1 MGWSRPEY
9 GRVAALIAERTGL
22 TFPVS
27 RQQDMERALR
37 EAIDDPTSDAR
48 VRELLADDTAARDE
62 LIASLTV
69 GESYFFRD
77 PGQFR
82 LLREEIVPGLAALR
96 GNAPIRMWS
105 AGCAAGEEAY
115 SLAILGAQLGLR
127 DRTTVL
133 GTDISRVRLAA
144 ARRASYTKWAL
155 RGLEEDEV
163 ERHFT
168 PDGKRWVLKPAYTG
182 RVDFRYLNLA
192 EDLYPSLT
200 AGIWGFDVILCRNV
214 LIYFDRE
221 TIARVAERLIASL
234 SEDGWLLLGASDP
247 AIGEFVDCDV
257 VLTPA
262 GLVYRRP
269 SQAGEPGRSAGAW
282 ASTRFASADRDWAG
296 VPGPTQTVDPDAGDI
311 DVDAAENF
319 DVTAAAAA
327 QAQPA
332 GPPAEEP
339 AAPVAEAPTGVP
351 SREAPDEAAEAV
363 RAAYAARDYAR
374 AATLAEAQLQ
384 VHDTADLRVLHV
396 RSLANLGELAAA
408 GRASAAALERHRD
421 SAELLYLHALLLV
434 EAGQWRDAAASAR
447 RALYLDR
454 TLIVAHL
461 TLALALKR
469 TGDLDGARR
478 ALQNAASLLADAPAD
493 AIVPASDGERVGRLR
508 TNVDAQLR
516 LIEGAA

>member
-1 MGWSRPEY
+1 M
-9 GRVAALIAERTGL
+9 
-22 TFPVS
+22 
-27 RQQDMERALR
+27 
-37 EAIDDPTSDAR
+37 
-48 VRELLADDTAARDE
+48 
-62 LIASLTV
+62 
-69 GESYFFRD
+69 
-77 PGQFR
+77 
-82 LLREEIVPGLAALR
+82 PGLAALR

-115 SLAILGAQLGLR
+115 SLAILGAQLGLGER
-127 DRTTVL
+127 ATVL

-163 ERHFT
+163 ERYFT
-168 PDGKRWVLKPAYTG
+168 AVGKRWTLKPEYTD

-262 GLVYRRP
+262 GLVYRRA
-269 SQAGEPGRSAGAW
+269 SQSGEPGRSVGAW

-296 VPGPTQTVDPDAGDI
+296 VPGPTPTVDPDAGDI
-311 DVDAAENF
+311 DIDVDAAESF
-319 DVTAAAAA
+319 DVPAADAA

-332 GPPAEEP
+332 EPPAEEP
-339 AAPVAEAPTGVP
+339 AAPVGEAPAGVP
-351 SREAPDEAAEAV
+351 SDEVLDDRADAV
-363 RAAYAARDYAR
+363 RAAYAGRDYAR
-374 AATLAEAQLQ
+374 AAALAGVQLQ
-384 VHDTADLRVLHV
+384 EHDTADLRILHV
-396 RSLANLGELAAA
+396 RALANQGELAAA

-454 TLIVAHL
+454 TLVVAHL

-469 TGDLDGARR
+469 TGDLEGARR

-493 AIVPASDGERVGRLR
+493 RIVPASDGERVGRLR